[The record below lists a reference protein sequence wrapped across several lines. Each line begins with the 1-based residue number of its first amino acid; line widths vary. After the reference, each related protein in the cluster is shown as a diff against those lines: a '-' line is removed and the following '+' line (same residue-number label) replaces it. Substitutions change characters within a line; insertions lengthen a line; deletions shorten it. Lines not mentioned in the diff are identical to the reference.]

1 MTSVRCFLRILSKIC
16 ILLPWKNKLFRE
28 KWGSQSHKY
37 QFGSCTKGE
46 GQNVLRSNHRGFCF
60 FLSYTQDLL
69 AQFGIRS
76 PFTLNQRQS
85 LDNAYLEN
93 KYPSNE
99 EKKELA
105 SSLGISVKQV
115 TIWFQNRRQKDKAAL
130 P

>member
-1 MTSVRCFLRILSKIC
+1 MITAFY
-16 ILLPWKNKLFRE
+16 LF
-28 KWGSQSHKY
+28 
-37 QFGSCTKGE
+37 F
-46 GQNVLRSNHRGFCF
+46 V
-60 FLSYTQDLL
+60 QDLL

-76 PFTLNQRQS
+76 PFTIVQRQS

-99 EKKELA
+99 EKKILA

-115 TIWFQNRRQKDKAAL
+115 TIWFQNRRQKDKASL